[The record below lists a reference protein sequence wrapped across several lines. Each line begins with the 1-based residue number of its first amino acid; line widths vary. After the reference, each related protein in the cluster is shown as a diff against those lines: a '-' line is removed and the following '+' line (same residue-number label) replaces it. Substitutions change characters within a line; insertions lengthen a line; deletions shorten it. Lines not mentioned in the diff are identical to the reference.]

1 MGIKEKCT
9 LEEEE
14 KKEVLELAQNHTFGL
29 FIELSLRYGLR
40 LGEIVRLK
48 KCDLHLEKNQIYVG
62 GTKTEKSKRTIR
74 IKETELLQRL
84 KKLSEERNE
93 NDFLFSETGHML
105 TRDMVTRNWKSFTKE
120 LSNKELSQLSIH
132 CLRSTFASEMRKR
145 GCSATEIREA
155 MGV

>member
-29 FIELSLRYGLR
+29 FIELSLRYSLR
-40 LGEIVRLK
+40 PGEIVRLK

-74 IKETELLQRL
+74 IKEKDNRIKLPKEIESMIYLEVVTALNAKMKRTIGKNGDCEHMKIPIIL
-84 KKLSEERNE
+84 KKY
-93 NDFLFSETGHML
+93 
-105 TRDMVTRNWKSFTKE
+105 KY
-120 LSNKELSQLSIH
+120 
-132 CLRSTFASEMRKR
+132 
-145 GCSATEIREA
+145 
-155 MGV
+155 

>member
-40 LGEIVRLK
+40 PGEIVRLK

-62 GTKTEKSKRTIR
+62 
-74 IKETELLQRL
+74 
-84 KKLSEERNE
+84 
-93 NDFLFSETGHML
+93 
-105 TRDMVTRNWKSFTKE
+105 
-120 LSNKELSQLSIH
+120 
-132 CLRSTFASEMRKR
+132 
-145 GCSATEIREA
+145 
-155 MGV
+155 